1 MSCGSIDPPGS
12 GLHGL
17 LEQGPEAAITP
28 GASPSSPDGMTPFDG
43 DRKPKIIITD
53 RCADGCPFDPL
64 TPFSARPLGPFDPLR
79 RFVVGS
85 VDHPHH
91 ACPAVC
97 SGVVRYIERS
107 PGDSIAEGIGIDRVT
122 ANFSSG
128 LEAGCIDGCLQG
140 NDRESVE

>member
-1 MSCGSIDPPGS
+1 
-12 GLHGL
+12 
-17 LEQGPEAAITP
+17 
-28 GASPSSPDGMTPFDG
+28 MTPFDG
-43 DRKPKIIITD
+43 DRKPNIITTD

-64 TPFSARPLGPFDPLR
+64 R

-85 VDHPHH
+85 ADLPHH
-91 ACPAVC
+91 AWPAVC

>member
-1 MSCGSIDPPGS
+1 MPT
-12 GLHGL
+12 H
-17 LEQGPEAAITP
+17 
-28 GASPSSPDGMTPFDG
+28 
-43 DRKPKIIITD
+43 
-53 RCADGCPFDPL
+53 
-64 TPFSARPLGPFDPLR
+64 
-79 RFVVGS
+79 
-85 VDHPHH
+85 
-91 ACPAVC
+91 AVC